1 MQRAVIISGGN
12 IDEDLA
18 LRFLSRKPED
28 YSISEGSGIPQ
39 SSCEKP
45 YVIAADRGLMFLEAH
60 SLSADLIVGDFD
72 SSPPGLIEKYRS
84 DHPGAQIRRYQP
96 EKDYT
101 DTEIAVTAAL
111 EMGRKEIII
120 LGGTG
125 SRIDHV
131 LGNLQLLELIA
142 DRGGTGIIVDKHNR
156 ITLHR
161 ESFAINR
168 DSQWGKYI
176 SFFAWGGKVKGLSLK
191 GFHYGL
197 DHYELGTSGSLGVSN
212 ELDAKTGIVE
222 FTEGQLLMVESAD

>member
-60 SLSADLIVGDFD
+60 SLSADLIVGD
-72 SSPPGLIEKYRS
+72 IERYRS
-84 DHPGAQIRRYQP
+84 GHPGAQIRRYQP

-142 DRGGTGIIVDKHNR
+142 DRGGTGIIADQHNR

-161 ESFAINR
+161 ENFAIDR

>member
-18 LRFLSRKPED
+18 LRFLSRKPFL
-28 YSISEGSGIPQ
+28 
-39 SSCEKP
+39 
-45 YVIAADRGLMFLEAH
+45 IAADRGLKFLEAH
-60 SLSADLIVGDFD
+60 GISADLIVGDFD

-142 DRGGTGIIVDKHNR
+142 DRGGTENIFPSSPGV
-156 ITLHR
+156 
-161 ESFAINR
+161 
-168 DSQWGKYI
+168 GK
-176 SFFAWGGKVKGLSLK
+176 
-191 GFHYGL
+191 
-197 DHYELGTSGSLGVSN
+197 
-212 ELDAKTGIVE
+212 
-222 FTEGQLLMVESAD
+222 